1 VLAAAVK
8 RGVGGVGRGRAR
20 AVRRAGGWQRPRS
33 GARGGVDAG
42 EVVLHAGAMDA
53 YQRLADDLA
62 AAGIDVASVKAKLA
76 AQAIETPSWGYGN
89 SGTRFKVFPWPGAP
103 RTVYEKLDDAAYVHR
118 LTGAA
123 PTVALHIPWDRVDD
137 WPALGQYA
145 HERGVGIGAINPNVF
160 QDESYQLGSVCHP
173 RAAVRERAVAHMV
186 DCCAVMQATG
196 SGLLSV
202 WLADGTNYAGQDS
215 MSDRKARL
223 ERALAEVY
231 AHLPDGARM
240 LIEYKFFEPGFY
252 HTDLADWGIAY
263 ATALKLGPR
272 AEVLVDTGH
281 HALSTN
287 IAHIVSYLL
296 AEGRLGGF
304 HFNSRRYADDDL
316 IVGSGNPFE
325 LFEIF
330 CELVSAGDAAVNVAY
345 MIDQSHNIE
354 PKLEA
359 MLVSVLNCQSA
370 YAKALIVDY
379 PLLRERQ
386 AAGDVLGAHRVYVD
400 AFETD
405 VRPLLAQVRR
415 ERDLPPDPLAALRA
429 DDYAARVAAE
439 RGTAETGGGGYPG

>member
-1 VLAAAVK
+1 
-8 RGVGGVGRGRAR
+8 
-20 AVRRAGGWQRPRS
+20 
-33 GARGGVDAG
+33 
-42 EVVLHAGAMDA
+42 MDA
-53 YQRLADDLA
+53 YQRLAEALA
-62 AAGIDVASVKAKLA
+62 AAGVDVAAVKEKLK

-89 SGTRFKVFPWPGAP
+89 SGTRFKVFPWPGAA
-103 RTVYEKLDDAAYVHR
+103 RTVYEKLDDAAYIHR

-137 WPALGQYA
+137 WPALSQYA
-145 HERGVGIGAINPNVF
+145 AERGVGIGAINPNVF
-160 QDESYQLGSVCHP
+160 QDEIYRLGSVLSSP
-173 RAAVRERAVAHMV
+173 GGGARACRGAPDRLLRGHGGDRQRSAQPVVRRRHQLRRPGQHERPQGAA
-186 DCCAVMQATG
+186 A
-196 SGLLSV
+196 
-202 WLADGTNYAGQDS
+202 AG
-215 MSDRKARL
+215 
-223 ERALAEVY
+223 LAEVY
-231 AHLPDGARM
+231 AHLPAAARM

-263 ATALKLGPR
+263 AIALKLGPR

-287 IAHIVSYLL
+287 IAHIVSFLL

-304 HFNSRRYADDDL
+304 HFNARRYADDDL

-330 CELVSAGDAAVNVAY
+330 CELVSAGAAAANVAY

-359 MLVSVLNCQSA
+359 MLVSVVNCQSA

-400 AFETD
+400 AFDTD
-405 VRPLLAQVRR
+405 VRPLLAQIRL
-415 ERDLPPDPLAALRA
+415 EQDLPPDPLAALRA

-439 RGTAETGGGGYPG
+439 RGTAQTGGGGYPG